1 MKKKLDFTGVETFQ
15 RAPEGKHIAKI
26 NKIDETTFQGGNEGF
41 KVTFEI
47 VKGVGKGCRV
57 IENFPFVDTALWKL
71 KNLLESIGMRAN
83 GRVMV
88 DTDKLIGK
96 LVEITVN
103 HEEYEGRTR
112 AKVAE
117 INKIINTSDDEDD
130 ADDEDNEEPEDTEE
144 VEDEDEDEEEPPK
157 KSAKIAPK
165 AKEKAKADK
174 STKTDKKSAKKAK
187 SEPEEDEDDDWSDDD
202 DWDEEE

>member
-26 NKIDETTFQGGNEGF
+26 SKVDETTFQGGNEGF
-41 KVTFEI
+41 KITFEI

-117 INKIINTSDDEDD
+117 INKILNTSDDEEAEDPEE
-130 ADDEDNEEPEDTEE
+130 DDEAEEA
-144 VEDEDEDEEEPPK
+144 EDEEEEEAPK
-157 KSAKIAPK
+157 KSVKNASKT
-165 AKEKAKADK
+165 KEKSKADK
-174 STKTDKKSAKKAK
+174 STKADKKPAKKAK
-187 SEPEEDEDDDWSDDD
+187 SEPEDDEDDDWSDDD